1 MEMDESQHLG
11 GNIELSGFREIENGT
26 SVVVKKI
33 LGNHVRRFMEI
44 CPHFEKLSITLKT
57 IHGNDPTKKVE
68 LHAKLFC
75 KSKMFSSEITDNNL
89 FVTLDKL
96 LKKLE
101 NEAMAA
107 LK

>member
-1 MEMDESQHLG
+1 MDTQQLG
-11 GNIELSGFREIENGT
+11 GNIELSGFREIDNGT

-33 LGNHVRRFMEI
+33 IGNHVHRFLDI
-44 CPHFEKLSITLKT
+44 CPHFEKISITLKP

-75 KSKMFSSEITDNNL
+75 KGKMFSSEITDNNL
-89 FVTLDKL
+89 FITLDKL

-101 NEAMAA
+101 NEAVTA